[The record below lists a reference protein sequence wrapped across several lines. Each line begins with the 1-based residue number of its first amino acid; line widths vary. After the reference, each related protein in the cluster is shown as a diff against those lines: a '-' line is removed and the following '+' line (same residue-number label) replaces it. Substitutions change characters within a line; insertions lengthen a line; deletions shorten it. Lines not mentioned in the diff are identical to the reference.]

1 VTAFTLLLAVAVQL
15 PGEVKQGEVVRVRVE
30 ASGKFTATM
39 GVKSVPLFA
48 DGEGK
53 LLGLM
58 PVPVET
64 TPGLSTL
71 TVRDENGA
79 VVHESP
85 IAVIDAQLPIQ
96 DIQASKRMKSL
107 KPLPDEMSTM
117 RKLNGTLTD
126 TRSWEEPFA
135 APVPGCMVSPFGVQ
149 RYHNGK
155 PTGRYHKGLDQRGAT
170 GTPVRA
176 VAAGTVQVSRMF
188 NVHGGTIGIDHGQGV
203 VTSYLHLSRLKARKG
218 QKVKQGEVVGYV
230 GSTGFS
236 TAPHLHWSLVV
247 HAVSVNPLPWLP
259 AIPPCK

>member
-1 VTAFTLLLAVAVQL
+1 VTAFALLLAVAVQV
-15 PGEVKQGEVVRVRVE
+15 PGDVKQGEVVRVQVE
-30 ASGKFTATM
+30 AAGKFTATM
-39 GVKSVPLFA
+39 GSKTIPLFA

-53 LLGLM
+53 SLGLM

-64 TPGLSTL
+64 EPGDLKF
-71 TVRDENGA
+71 TVRDESGA
-79 VVHESP
+79 VIHESQV
-85 IAVIDAQLPIQ
+85 AVLDAKLPIQ

-107 KPLPDEMSTM
+107 KALPDEMSTM
-117 RKLNGTLTD
+117 RKFNESLTPA
-126 TRSWEEPFA
+126 RSWQEPFA
-135 APVPGCMVSPFGVQ
+135 APVPGCMVSPFGVK

-155 PTGRYHKGLDQRGAT
+155 PTGRYHKGLDQRGAK

-176 VAAGTVQVSRMF
+176 IADGTVQVSRMF

-247 HAVSVNPLPWLP
+247 HAVSVNPLPWIP
-259 AIPPCK
+259 SIPPCK